1 MNYLMLGFV
10 AVFLQQVMASSAGV
24 SVVSDGAYL
33 AEGNTFLKLASKIL
47 ACSVVAISSTFISLL
62 VVNRYFKV
70 PVRGNLLTVLLMCTV
85 FVFAVSCPMVVLASL
100 LKDRLK
106 VYQMSFML
114 SLPTFVSSGYVWP
127 LDQMPVA
134 LQVIIKALW
143 PLVNFQ
149 RPFAD
154 VIFKG
159 VPFYAVSGSIL
170 QTALYTVLWMPAAVW
185 ILKKNYMVRAK
196 KC

>member
-1 MNYLMLGFV
+1 
-10 AVFLQQVMASSAGV
+10 
-24 SVVSDGAYL
+24 
-33 AEGNTFLKLASKIL
+33 
-47 ACSVVAISSTFISLL
+47 
-62 VVNRYFKV
+62 VNRYFKV

-159 VPFYAVSGSIL
+159 VPFYAVSDSIL

-196 KC
+196 RC